1 MPIKNELG
9 NVFSHLTVIAA
20 APTCNGKAAWTCQC
34 SCGTLCTVTGDGL
47 RQGKTKSCG
56 CFRRTGVSSRTH
68 GHASYAKGVSR
79 TYKSWQEMR
88 ARCNNPSH
96 ISFKNYGARGITYP
110 AAWDK
115 FEAFLADVGE
125 RPPKTSLDRIK
136 NHLGYSKKNCC
147 WSSRRVQNNTR
158 RNVVLISYQGKRQ
171 SLARWCEELSV
182 PYPRTYDR
190 ITRQG
195 MTFRDAVTQGPLR

>member
-1 MPIKNELG
+1 MGIKNEMG
-9 NVFSHLTVIAA
+9 SVFGQLTVISPAA
-20 APTCNGKAAWTCQC
+20 ALQQKAAWVCRC
-34 SCGTLCTVTGDGL
+34 SCGALCIATGDVL
-47 RQGKTKSCG
+47 RRGSKRSCG
-56 CFRRTGVSSRTH
+56 CFVRSGVLSRTH

-115 FEAFLADVGE
+115 FEAFLADMGE

-136 NHLGYSKKNCC
+136 NHLGYSKKNCR
-147 WSSRRVQNNTR
+147 WSDRRTQNNNR
-158 RNVVLISYQGKRQ
+158 RNVVLISYRGKRQ
-171 SLARWCEELSV
+171 SLARWCEELGV
-182 PYPRTYDR
+182 PYPRTYHR

-195 MTFRDAVTQGPLR
+195 MPFHDAVTQGSRR